1 MEMENSQLYFKQ
13 PSVEKSSVEKPSVQ
27 QLSVEQSS
35 FEIYQY
41 WLILKRRFVPALG
54 IFIFIFVLGSVKTIL
69 NKPTY
74 EARARLKLLTINPS
88 SSLTTDLSKEIGVL
102 SPLANKSNPL
112 STEAEIIRSQPLIE
126 KAISEL
132 QLTDELGKPST
143 VEQILEALSVNEVS
157 STDILQISYRHT
169 DPKLAAQIV
178 NTIVNNYID
187 NNAQVN
193 RTEAVLARE
202 FLQKQLPKAEKNLE
216 ELEASILKIQEENQ
230 IISLEEESASIA
242 KSLQEVRRT
251 IAETR
256 AQLANSRSKSEFIGN
271 QLGVNSQEALIAT
284 AVNQSSAVEQSLQK
298 LQQLESQLAE
308 EQGFF
313 TEANPKII
321 ELKEQILLQKE
332 LVQKQ
337 ITDVAG
343 NQAKNL
349 FHSSQL
355 GTKQQEL
362 AAELV
367 QLEAN
372 NIGLVKQLESL
383 TQIEQSHQQRANIL
397 PKLKFQLR
405 QLERKLAVSQDSYN
419 LLLNKLNN
427 IEIAEN
433 QNIGNVRVL
442 SRATIPQKPINSR
455 SIGFLASF
463 SLGLI
468 SAVGVI
474 YILEIMDRSLKTVED
489 AKQLLGYT
497 GLGIIPE
504 IDTRKL
510 PILPSHIADS
520 TVPIPIVNY
529 YPSSKIS
536 ESYRILHSK
545 LKFLCSDKKIKTV
558 VITSSTFGEGKS
570 SIAAN
575 LASAMAQVGKKVLLL
590 DANLHSPIQH
600 QIWEIYAEPGLS
612 NFITEELT
620 IDSVTHKV
628 MTNLDLIPSGRIP
641 PSPATLLDSRRMKS
655 LVDHCA
661 TIYDFII
668 IDSPALNKAADALT
682 LGVMA
687 DGVLLTLKQGH
698 VKSSE
703 AKFAQ
708 ELLEQSGQNI
718 LGIVFNG
725 VNSQFESDNY
735 NYHALQDLPRNGHP
749 LQILEPAQGE
759 IPDRVQIL
767 EPDRDIL
774 WETISRH
781 QKDSSSNKFDYDL
794 NLEEIEHTPIEEL
807 EHIILDWKKD
817 LDQLTRIVQ
826 EQEDELLLLEQ
837 TVRQLQ
843 EKVDIAS
850 DRDRIFLEH
859 QLSQEQERHNMLN
872 ETLVGQRRNLK
883 KRKQLLLLLLQYQT
897 LIQ

>member
-1 MEMENSQLYFKQ
+1 MEMVNSQLSVKQ
-13 PSVEKSSVEKPSVQ
+13 PSFEQPSF
-27 QLSVEQSS
+27 EQPS
-35 FEIYQY
+35 FEIDQY

-54 IFIFIFVLGSVKTIL
+54 IFLLIVVLGTVKTIFK
-69 NKPTY
+69 KPIY
-74 EARARLKLLTINPS
+74 EARASLKLRTINPS
-88 SSLTTDLSKEIGVL
+88 SSLTTDISKEIGVL
-102 SPLANKSNPL
+102 SPLADKSNPL
-112 STEAEIIRSQPLIE
+112 ITEAEVIRSQPLIE
-126 KAISEL
+126 KTISEL
-132 QLTDELGKPST
+132 QLTDDLGQPST
-143 VEQILEALSVNEVS
+143 VEEILEALNVKEVS
-157 STDILQISYRHT
+157 STDILRISYQHT

-178 NTIVNNYID
+178 NTLVNNYID
-187 NNAQVN
+187 NNTQVN
-193 RTEAVLARE
+193 RSEAVLARE

-216 ELEASILKIQEENQ
+216 ELEASILKIQQENQ

-242 KSLQEVRRT
+242 KSLQEVRRS

-256 AQLANSRSKSEFIGN
+256 SQLANSRSKSEYISN
-271 QLGVNSQEALIAT
+271 QLGVNSQQALIAT

-298 LQQLESQLAE
+298 LQELESQLAE
-308 EQGFF
+308 QQGRF
-313 TEANPKII
+313 TETNPKII
-321 ELKEQILLQKE
+321 KLKEQIILQQE
-332 LVQKQ
+332 LVEKQ

-349 FHSSQL
+349 FNSSQL

-362 AAELV
+362 ASELV
-367 QLEAN
+367 KLEAN

-383 TQIEQSHQQRANIL
+383 TQIEKIQQQRANIL
-397 PKLKFQLR
+397 PKLGFQLR

-442 SRATIPQKPINSR
+442 STATVPQKPINSR
-455 SIGFLASF
+455 AIGYMASIF
-463 SLGLI
+463 LGLI

-504 IDTRKL
+504 IDRTKL
-510 PILPSHIADS
+510 PILSISNNADS
-520 TVPIPIVNY
+520 TVPIAIVKH
-529 YPSSKIS
+529 YPASAIS
-536 ESYRILHSK
+536 ECYRILHSN
-545 LKFLCSDKKIKTV
+545 LKFLCSDKKINTV
-558 VITSSTFGEGKS
+558 VITSSTSGEGKS

-590 DANLHSPIQH
+590 DANLHAPIQH
-600 QIWEIYAEPGLS
+600 RIWDVYTKPGLS
-612 NFITEELT
+612 NFITEKLT

-628 MTNLDLIPSGRIP
+628 MTNLDLIASGTIPS
-641 PSPATLLDSRRMKS
+641 SPATLLDSQRMKS
-655 LVDHCA
+655 LIDHCE

-725 VNSQFESDNY
+725 VNSSVESHNY
-735 NYHALQDLPRNGHP
+735 TYQALENLHHNDHP
-749 LQILEPAQGE
+749 LQILE
-759 IPDRVQIL
+759 PDRVQIL
-767 EPDRDIL
+767 EPDRVQIL
-774 WETISRH
+774 DADRDSMRETVSSH
-781 QKDSSSNKFDYDL
+781 QKDSSINKFNYDL
-794 NLEEIEHTPIEEL
+794 NLEEIEQTTIEEL
-807 EHIILDWKKD
+807 EHIILEWQKN
-817 LDQLTRIVQ
+817 LAQVTRIVR
-826 EQEDELLLLEQ
+826 EQEDELFLLEQ
-837 TVRQLQ
+837 NVRQLRK
-843 EKVDIAS
+843 KVDLAS
-850 DRDRIFLEH
+850 DDNRIFLAE
-859 QLSQEQERHNMLN
+859 QLSQEQERQNMLN

-883 KRKQLLLLLLQYQT
+883 KRKQLLLLLLQYQE
-897 LIQ
+897 LLQ